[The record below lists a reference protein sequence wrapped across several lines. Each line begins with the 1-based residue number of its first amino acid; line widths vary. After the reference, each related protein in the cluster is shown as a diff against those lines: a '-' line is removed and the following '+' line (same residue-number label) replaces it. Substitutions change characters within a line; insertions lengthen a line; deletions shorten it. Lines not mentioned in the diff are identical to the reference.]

1 MAQLN
6 LKSAYQNYVTCVSL
20 ASAAAAGKANETTK
34 SLTLLLAITTP
45 LNLVASIMGMNVYP
59 LNTVFVGTD
68 PDSEQP
74 WVFIAVLLSFA
85 AVTVVLFVVAKV
97 ACGLRLC

>member
-20 ASAAAAGKANETTK
+20 ASAATAGRANETTK

-59 LNTVFVGTD
+59 LNTVFVGDDVAGET
-68 PDSEQP
+68 P
-74 WVFIAVLLSFA
+74 WVFVAVLLSF
-85 AVTVVLFVVAKV
+85 VLITVVLFVVAKM